1 MVLTTSNFK
10 IMGIELVIFISAILF
25 GIFLYWRESNSNN
38 VYRFLNKIVNSKE
51 LQMTADNPKGFVYR
65 QSLLPRII
73 FIVSLVLVA
82 ALIVEFLTPI
92 SVFGSYNGVSAFA
105 SFAVGTLLGTY
116 LANFVIKTTE
126 VVEEKS
132 DSIGDIVEEAVE
144 KGKDFID
151 DLKTREPKVVE
162 EAKKEIKTE
171 PEAAKQSA
179 RDRLKDKGLM

>member
-1 MVLTTSNFK
+1 
-10 IMGIELVIFISAILF
+10 MGIERVIFIAAILF

-51 LQMTADNPKGFVYR
+51 LQMSADNPKGFVYK
-65 QSLLPRII
+65 QALLPRII
-73 FIVSLVLVA
+73 FIVSLVMIA

-92 SVFGSYNGVSAFA
+92 AVFSSYNGISAFS

-132 DSIGDIVEEAVE
+132 DSLGDMVEDAVE
-144 KGKDFID
+144 KGKDFIE
-151 DLKTREPKVVE
+151 DLKTKDGEVVE
-162 EAKKEIKTE
+162 ETKAEIETE
-171 PEAAKQSA
+171 PEVDKPSA

>member
-1 MVLTTSNFK
+1 
-10 IMGIELVIFISAILF
+10 MGIELVIFIAAILF
-25 GIFLYWRESNSNN
+25 GIFLYWRESNSNS
-38 VYRFLNKIVNSKE
+38 VYRFINKIVNSKE
-51 LQMTADNPKGFVYR
+51 LQMKPNNPKGFVYR

-92 SVFGSYNGVSAFA
+92 AVFSSYNGVSAFA
-105 SFAVGTLLGTY
+105 SFAVGTLIGTY

-132 DSIGDIVEEAVE
+132 DSIGDMVDDVVE
-144 KGKDFID
+144 KGKDFIED
-151 DLKTREPKVVE
+151 IKTKSSETVE
-162 EAKKEIKTE
+162 EIKEDIKSE
-171 PEAAKQSA
+171 SKVIEKSA